1 MKAKRLE
8 LSSSNDKVIAAF
20 DNVIIKDLGNFY
32 KLVRDGF
39 KASGGKFIEVAFGK
53 NLKLIEKKQKV
64 TNL

>member
-8 LSSSNDKVIAAF
+8 LSSSNAKVVAAF

-39 KASGGKFIEVAFGK
+39 KSIRRKFIEVAFGK
-53 NLKLIEKKQKV
+53 NLKFIEKKQKV

>member
-8 LSSSNDKVIAAF
+8 LSSSNAKVVAAF

-32 KLVRDGF
+32 KLVLDS

-53 NLKLIEKKQKV
+53 NLKFIERNRK
-64 TNL
+64 

>member
-1 MKAKRLE
+1 MG
-8 LSSSNDKVIAAF
+8 S
-20 DNVIIKDLGNFY
+20 
-32 KLVRDGF
+32 

>member
-8 LSSSNDKVIAAF
+8 LSSSNAKVVAAF

-32 KLVRDGF
+32 KLFEMGS

-53 NLKLIEKKQKV
+53 NLKFIERNRK
-64 TNL
+64 